1 MNGSNRQSSPPTAP
15 WRHRLRIK
23 PGLCTIFHSLGS
35 VFLLHVFSKSV
46 QLAYERVFGRKVVD
60 ATYVQPV
67 ILGLY
72 LIAVCFYAGTRGNVE
87 CGVGLQY
94 FCPSDVRR

>member
-1 MNGSNRQSSPPTAP
+1 M
-15 WRHRLRIK
+15 
-23 PGLCTIFHSLGS
+23 
-35 VFLLHVFSKSV
+35 

-87 CGVGLQY
+87 YGVGLQY
-94 FCPSDVRR
+94 FLPLRRETVIVHTLLVNFDTMVEQFRIV

>member
-1 MNGSNRQSSPPTAP
+1 MY
-15 WRHRLRIK
+15 K
-23 PGLCTIFHSLGS
+23 IFHSLGS
-35 VFLLHVFSKSV
+35 VFLLHVFGKSV

-72 LIAVCFYAGTRGNVE
+72 LIAVCFMLARAVMWNTVSGCSIFLPLRRETVIVHTLLVNFDTMVE
-87 CGVGLQY
+87 QFRIV
-94 FCPSDVRR
+94 